1 MTIITRLLTS
11 LLLVLPLFA
20 HAAVN
25 EDDLLPIDEAFAL
38 QVEVGADGRLQLH
51 WRIAEGYY
59 LYRHRLGA
67 TATAPAGLVVA
78 ELELPDGRRHHDEFF
93 GDVETYRQALGAS
106 AGLSWADGGTG
117 AGAVAGN
124 IDARFQISFQ
134 GCADVGV
141 CYPPHR
147 QNVALRLPAAAVHAA
162 PAAATMAAEGVPAAA
177 QATSL
182 AADPMPVADNPLAQL
197 LGGGAGPVPLQDAA
211 PVREPPL
218 PAEQAFVFE
227 AIAWSPTQILAR
239 FSMPPNYYLYR
250 DASNFELTTL
260 AVDDGS
266 DGAWRIADPLW
277 PEAMAHTDDHF
288 GAVSVY
294 FDLVEIP
301 IPVAPSRA
309 GQAGTVSLSANF
321 QGCQLDGI
329 CYPPMTREVTLTLPE
344 ADPAQTQSAQAVVE
358 RSPYVQRA
366 LVDPAPEPMPSM
378 DSGSQVSTPVPAQ
391 TLTGAGLV
399 MALLLALA
407 GGVILN
413 LMPCVLPIL
422 SLKVMG
428 LVGSGESAAGA
439 RRHALWYTAGVLAS
453 FAAVGLL
460 VLALRAA
467 GQALGWGF
475 QLQQPLFVAALVY
488 VMAAV
493 GLSMSGVFSVGHGLA
508 GAGQGLASRSGPA
521 GDFFTGVLAV
531 VVASPCTVPFMGSA
545 LAFAFAASPAVALA
559 VFLALGLGLALPFL
573 LVGFIPALATR
584 LPRPGAWM
592 HTLQQVLAF
601 PLYLT
606 AVWLLWVLGRQ
617 RGIDAVALVLAGVTV
632 LAAAL
637 WWWERNRY
645 REGRWRKV
653 LALILLLAALWP
665 LAGVQRSQAPV
676 AGDVA
681 ALPANWMPYSPERLA
696 SLRAE
701 GRGVFVDM
709 TADWCITCKMNE
721 RAVLKTERFASLLA
735 QHDMVVLQGDWT
747 DVDPVISRFLADY
760 DSVGVPLYVVFRPGV
775 DGPGL
780 KLPTVLTFGIVEQ
793 ALGN

>member
-1 MTIITRLLTS
+1 MTVVLRLLTS
-11 LLLVLPLFA
+11 LLAALPLLA
-20 HAAVN
+20 HAAVS
-25 EDDLLPIDEAFAL
+25 EDDLLPIEEAFAL
-38 QVEVGADGRLQLH
+38 QGQVRDDGRLHLH

-67 TATAPAGLVVA
+67 AVVEPEDL
-78 ELELPDGRRHHDEFF
+78 ELGELQLPDGERHHDEFF
-93 GDVETYRQALGAS
+93 GDVETYRDRLAAS
-106 AGLSWADGGTG
+106 AALVWTDGQGPTGSINAD
-117 AGAVAGN
+117 
-124 IDARFQISFQ
+124 FQISFQ

-147 QNVALRLPAAAVHAA
+147 QLLSLPVAPGVIAASVDVGTGVSFDAA
-162 PAAATMAAEGVPAAA
+162 PLPDGLA
-177 QATSL
+177 L
-182 AADPMPVADNPLAQL
+182 AAGPAPAADNPLAQL
-197 LGGGAGPVPLQDAA
+197 LGGNQGPAPLQDAA

-227 AIAWSPTQILAR
+227 AIVWSPTQILAR

-250 DASNFELTTL
+250 DASNFELRTL
-260 AVDDGS
+260 SVDDGS
-266 DGAWRIADPLW
+266 DGEWRLADPLW
-277 PEAMAHTDDHF
+277 PTTQAHTDDHF

-294 FDLVEIP
+294 FDLVEVP
-301 IPVAPSRA
+301 IPVAPTRA
-309 GQAGTVSLSANF
+309 GQSGTVSLSVNF

-329 CYPPMTREVTLTLPE
+329 CYPPMIREVTLTLPE
-344 ADPAQTQSAQAVVE
+344 ADQAQTQSAQAVVE
-358 RSPYVQRA
+358 RSPYVHRA
-366 LVDPAPEPMPSM
+366 LVDPSPEEMPTIGT
-378 DSGSQVSTPVPAQ
+378 GSQAPVPAPAQ
-391 TLTGAGLV
+391 SLSWGGLAL
-399 MALLLALA
+399 ALLLALG

-475 QLQQPLFVAALVY
+475 QLQQPLFVAVLVY
-488 VMAAV
+488 VMVAI
-493 GLSMSGVFSVGHGLA
+493 GLSLSGVFSVGHGLV
-508 GAGQGLASRSGPA
+508 GAGQGLTSRSGPA

-545 LAFAFAASPAVALA
+545 LAFAFAASPVVALA

-573 LVGFIPALATR
+573 LIGFVPALASR

-617 RGIDAVALVLAGVTV
+617 RGIDAVALVLVGVTV
-632 LAAAL
+632 LAAGL

-653 LALILLLAALWP
+653 LALLLLLAALWP
-665 LAGVQRSQAPV
+665 LSGVHRSQAP
-676 AGDVA
+676 AADSVA

-701 GRGVFVDM
+701 GRGVFIDM

-721 RAVLKTERFASLLA
+721 RAVLKTERFASLMA

-747 DVDPVISRFLADY
+747 DVDPVISQFLTEY

-793 ALGN
+793 ALGR